1 MKGMVGWLVSLNF
14 AQKKLFLLFE
24 FPAERFGLY
33 NGSYKKED
41 FFSATPAQSYSI
53 FCPVLIE
60 KLSNFLMLDCILNF
74 FQLIDS
80 EGFYFAWAFSL
91 SNHIF

>member
-33 NGSYKKED
+33 NGSYKKAD
-41 FFSATPAQSYSI
+41 FFLPHLLKVTQLAAQ
-53 FCPVLIE
+53 F
-60 KLSNFLMLDCILNF
+60 
-74 FQLIDS
+74 
-80 EGFYFAWAFSL
+80 
-91 SNHIF
+91 

>member
-24 FPAERFGLY
+24 FPAERFGRY
-33 NGSYKKED
+33 NGSYKKAD

-53 FCPVLIE
+53 SCPVLIE
-60 KLSNFLMLDCILNF
+60 KLSNFLMLDCILIL
-74 FQLIDS
+74 FQLVNRFGRLLYCL
-80 EGFYFAWAFSL
+80 GFYIL
-91 SNHIF
+91 